1 MIHFVTVLQLYIHVF
16 YFVLLRYKYTKHKKD
31 SSRPITEDSAIVQ
44 PLNGRTTEDEEATVT
59 YNVAYGLVIP
69 TRADNS
75 TPNYEEDTAVTY
87 NVAYNMDI
95 PTDENAKKTEI
106 PNKPDNQT
114 ELEEATVTYNVA
126 YNMEIPPSY
135 PANNANT
142 HNTGVNPDNVNDK
155 TKDDDLVVTYNAMYS
170 AGLDN
175 EAAGNS
181 DRAAANE
188 YRDSHIYHE
197 INENMQHL

>member
-1 MIHFVTVLQLYIHVF
+1 MIHFVTVLQLYIF
-16 YFVLLRYKYTKHKKD
+16 YFLLLRYKYKKHKKD
-31 SSRPITEDSAIVQ
+31 SRPITEDSAIAQ
-44 PLNGRTTEDEEATVT
+44 PLDTATNNRTTEDEETTVT

-75 TPNYEEDTAVTY
+75 RPYYDEDTTDTY

-95 PTDENAKKTEI
+95 PTDENAKETEI
-106 PNKPDNQT
+106 PTKPDNQT

-142 HNTGVNPDNVNDK
+142 HNTGTDPGNVNDK
-155 TKDDDLVVTYNAMYS
+155 AKDDDLVVTYNAMYS
-170 AGLDN
+170 AGLAN
-175 EAAGNS
+175 EATGVS
-181 DRAAANE
+181 DRNAADE
-188 YRDSHIYHE
+188 FRGSHIYHE
-197 INENMQHL
+197 IK

>member
-1 MIHFVTVLQLYIHVF
+1 MIHFVTVLQLYIF
-16 YFVLLRYKYTKHKKD
+16 YFLLLRYTYKKHKKKD
-31 SSRPITEDSAIVQ
+31 SRPITEDSAIAQ
-44 PLNGRTTEDEEATVT
+44 PLHTATNNRTTEDEEVT

-75 TPNYEEDTAVTY
+75 RPNYDEDTTVTY

-95 PTDENAKKTEI
+95 PTNANAKKTEI
-106 PNKPDNQT
+106 PTKPDNQT

-126 YNMEIPPSY
+126 YNMDIPPSY

-142 HNTGVNPDNVNDK
+142 HNNGVNPDNVNDK

-175 EAAGNS
+175 EATGNS

>member
-1 MIHFVTVLQLYIHVF
+1 M
-16 YFVLLRYKYTKHKKD
+16 LRYKYKKHKKD
-31 SSRPITEDSAIVQ
+31 SRPITEDSETAQ
-44 PLNGRTTEDEEATVT
+44 PLDTATNNRTTEDEEATVT

-75 TPNYEEDTAVTY
+75 RPNYDEDTTVTY

-95 PTDENAKKTEI
+95 PTNANAKNAEI
-106 PNKPDNQT
+106 PAKPDNKT

-135 PANNANT
+135 PINNANT
-142 HNTGVNPDNVNDK
+142 HNTGVNLDSANDK
-155 TKDDDLVVTYNAMYS
+155 AKDDDLVVTYNAMYS

-175 EAAGNS
+175 EATGDS

-188 YRDSHIYHE
+188 YKDSYIYHE
-197 INENMQHL
+197 INENTQDL